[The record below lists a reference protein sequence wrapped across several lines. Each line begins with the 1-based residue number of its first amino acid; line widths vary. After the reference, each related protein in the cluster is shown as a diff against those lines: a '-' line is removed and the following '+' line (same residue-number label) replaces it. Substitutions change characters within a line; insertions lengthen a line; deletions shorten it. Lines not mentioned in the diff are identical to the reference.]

1 MTGGILRSAAGFP
14 LYQRNSIPRR
24 TGVSAPSIR
33 QGFPQERESAQA
45 RPSASK
51 PAFGQ
56 PQKSPIGGN
65 SEDWRT
71 SMPGMPALSGG
82 EIGTGSMSGRTNPLA
97 WQQSGAEEAQQEES
111 VGPTLPGQE
120 EEEEPE
126 SLMEPEKCET
136 CENRKYQDGSTD
148 PGVSFKTPG
157 KINPDAAA
165 SVVRSHEME
174 HVFHEQAQ
182 ASRDGREVVSQSVV
196 LHTGICPECGRVYIS
211 GGTTRTVTRSDAE
224 ELFRQVGVPGIRK
237 DGRGLFAA
245 A

>member
-1 MTGGILRSAAGFP
+1 MTGGILQSAAGFP

-24 TGVSAPSIR
+24 TGASTPSMR
-33 QGFPQERESAQA
+33 QGFSQA
-45 RPSASK
+45 RSPVQVKASAPNPSSNRAPGIS
-51 PAFGQ
+51 A
-56 PQKSPIGGN
+56 GGDTG
-65 SEDWRT
+65 DWRT

-82 EIGTGSMSGRTNPLA
+82 EIGTGSMSGRANPLA
-97 WQQSGAEEAQQEES
+97 WQQSGAEEVQQEES
-111 VGPTLPGQE
+111 AGPLLPGQQD
-120 EEEEPE
+120 EEEPE
-126 SLMEPEKCET
+126 NLMDPEKCET

-182 ASRDGREVVSQSVV
+182 ARQDGREVVSQSVV
-196 LHTGICPECGRVYIS
+196 LHTGICPECGRVYVS

-224 ELFRQVGVPGIRK
+224 DLFRVGTPGARK
-237 DGRGLFAA
+237 DGRSLFAA

>member
-1 MTGGILRSAAGFP
+1 MTGGILQSAAGFP

-24 TGVSAPSIR
+24 AGVSTPPIRQGSPQAQGSVRVNTSVSAPPLNR
-33 QGFPQERESAQA
+33 TQGSSAV
-45 RPSASK
+45 
-51 PAFGQ
+51 
-56 PQKSPIGGN
+56 GN
-65 SEDWRT
+65 TGDWRT

-82 EIGTGSMSGRTNPLA
+82 EIGTGSMSGRTNPFA
-97 WQQSGAEEAQQEES
+97 WQQSGAEETQQEEAAA
-111 VGPTLPGQE
+111 PLLPGQE

-126 SLMEPEKCET
+126 NLMEPEKCET

-182 ASRDGREVVSQSVV
+182 ARQDGREIVSQSVS

-211 GGTTRTVTRSDAE
+211 GGTTRTVTRSEAE
-224 ELFRQVGVPGIRK
+224 DLFRVGVPGIRK